1 MKNDVSHSTYLQQD
15 IHNLIKPEYFFQ
27 NLLNPDPDQFDFSM
41 NNLSYPY
48 INLHVSFEYR
58 TEQPKNNSYFCE
70 LSIKSNEVWKKFD
83 KTETKSNDHNK
94 YIKWNKFFTLAYV
107 FQVKQQIKFSIY
119 SSLTDQKREE
129 YNNDLNYKNGI
140 EFSNESQDNFSDLSE
155 SESNELFGECEISLS
170 SIVQV
175 SISKEIKINLKK
187 ISQNI
192 EDSIGT
198 LLIKVDQVDHCSSI
212 VNGQLICE
220 KLKKSRWVTCNEPFF
235 VISKKKSN
243 LNVDS
248 ISSQTIN
255 SDTNPNLHNSNEN
268 NGITPLN
275 SDFTPIYQSE
285 VNKKMQYKPFSIP
298 YQILC
303 NMDRDL
309 PIRISFFNQRK
320 YKKPKMI
327 GYNDTT
333 FSRLF
338 SSIDQVLPV
347 FHIENSGCIVGSF
360 KIVSLSIQQ
369 KSNFFD
375 YLQSGIKLNYITAI
389 DFTSLL
395 PSGGHEISIT
405 HSQVENTNFS
415 SSSSSPSPE
424 NEPSHYQLPLI
435 TQPQKKR
442 LARNSF
448 METKPPQINPY
459 HNSFSSSSSMP
470 SEKVGATVRTAISCT
485 NLDNLMLKN
494 GNLNGISS
502 QHERCIKSIGEIL
515 SSYNNSNTYPTLG
528 FGAEID
534 GKLKNCF
541 PLNLNVNNPCVRG
554 IEGIVN
560 AYHESLCN
568 KELRRGSPTLFSP
581 IIKYASRY
589 AIQSFE
595 KNRSY
600 SILVILTEGII
611 NDMQDTIDA
620 LVDASRLPLSII
632 LVGMKSNRPSENINN
647 RIKAEMEILNSFN
660 EMNNISKA
668 VNAESIK
675 QNVQLVSR
683 TGRKIE
689 RNVVKF
695 ILFDDDKSDDW
706 NSSEILKDVPSQL
719 VEWTEMNGI
728 KSYKA

>member
-70 LSIKSNEVWKKFD
+70 LAIKSNEVWKKFD
-83 KTETKSNDHNK
+83 KTETKSNDHSK
-94 YIKWNKFFTLAYV
+94 YIKWSKFFTLAYV

-119 SSLTDQKREE
+119 SSLTDPKREE
-129 YNNDLNYKNGI
+129 YNNDLNSKNGI

-187 ISQNI
+187 FSQNI

-243 LNVDS
+243 LNADS
-248 ISSQTIN
+248 ISSQTVN
-255 SDTNPNLHNSNEN
+255 SDPNPNLHNSNEN

-405 HSQVENTNFS
+405 HSQVENTNSS

-424 NEPSHYQLPLI
+424 NEPSHYKVPLI
-435 TQPQKKR
+435 TQQQKKR

-459 HNSFSSSSSMP
+459 HNSFSSSSSTL
-470 SEKVGATVRTAISCT
+470 SEKVGTTVRTAISCT
-485 NLDNLMLKN
+485 NLGNLMLKN
-494 GNLNGISS
+494 GSLNGNSS

-568 KELRRGSPTLFSP
+568 KEFRRGSPTLFSP

-660 EMNNISKA
+660 EMNNNSKA

-695 ILFDDDKSDDW
+695 ILFDDDKSDAW